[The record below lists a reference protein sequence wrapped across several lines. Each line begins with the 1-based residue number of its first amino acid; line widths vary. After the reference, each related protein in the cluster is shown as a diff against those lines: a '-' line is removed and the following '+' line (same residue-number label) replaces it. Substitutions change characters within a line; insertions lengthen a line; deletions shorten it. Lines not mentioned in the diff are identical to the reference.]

1 MSPLL
6 LLVVLV
12 YFLVQ
17 GIEFALTFLNLRHL
31 GLHGATV
38 PAGFEDE
45 VDGEV
50 LRRMRDYTM
59 ARSRLSLVESL
70 FGVGLTILF
79 LFGGLLDSYNSW
91 LAGFGYPQVA
101 AGVLFFLLLSYAH
114 TVINL
119 PFGWFSTFSIEK
131 RYGFNKQTVG
141 LWLVDTLKGLLLST
155 VLSALL
161 LGGAF
166 WLIDRFPQSWWFFT
180 WLFFLVFSV
189 FMMYLAPYVI
199 EPLFNKFSPIEDVE
213 LERKIRD
220 LMERAGLSVSRV
232 FTMDASRR
240 SSHSNAYFSGIGHV
254 KRIVLFDT
262 LLSTNSHE
270 EILAIL
276 AHEAG
281 HWKKHHV
288 IKRLVVMEMVA
299 LAGMYLFFVLARGEG
314 LVDLFGLAQS
324 TMYAKLLLAGFVISL
339 TAYPFQPLMS
349 SWSRRHEREA
359 DDFAVKIT
367 GSPQAMAASL
377 VRLSSENLA
386 NLHPH
391 PLYAAF
397 HYSHPPMPERVARLL
412 AMERK

>member
-12 YFLVQ
+12 YLLVQ

-70 FGVGLTILF
+70 FGVAVTILF

-91 LAGFGYPQVA
+91 LAGLGYPQVA

-131 RYGFNKQTVG
+131 RYGFNKQTTG
-141 LWLVDTLKGLLLST
+141 LWLLDTLKGLLLST

-166 WLIDRFPQSWWFFT
+166 WLIGRFPQSWWFFT

-288 IKRLVVMEMVA
+288 IKRLVVMEIVA

-339 TAYPFQPLMS
+339 AAYPFQPLMS

-412 AMERK
+412 AMER